1 MLLWVHN
8 WNLGLGALFNELY
21 HMQLYDAYMHTKL
34 NNHAYLFLWTNSQLS
49 CHSFINTLIFNYLL
63 ILCLQN
69 WILKLKLG

>member
-34 NNHAYLFLWTNSQLS
+34 NNHAYLFL
-49 CHSFINTLIFNYLL
+49 
-63 ILCLQN
+63 
-69 WILKLKLG
+69 